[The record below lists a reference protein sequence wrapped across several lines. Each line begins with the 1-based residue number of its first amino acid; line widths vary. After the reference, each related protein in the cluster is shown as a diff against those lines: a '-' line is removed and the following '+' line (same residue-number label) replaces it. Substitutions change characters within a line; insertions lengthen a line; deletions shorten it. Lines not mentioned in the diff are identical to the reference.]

1 MNKNEHL
8 TVTYI
13 PTDLIDTEDQPVP
26 ELLSEE
32 YDGLKQSIATI
43 GLGEPVKVVLKSDG
57 RYRVL
62 DGRNRLKATK
72 ELGHTEIPCII
83 KNIKADYRGFFTT
96 YDLELFRR
104 RLSDEDHKRI
114 LTERN
119 RLLRKWTQQAFEDC
133 LQRIIPELHKDIKQL
148 FEETKDPD
156 TVVHL
161 SLIPEHLQKA
171 FYKEVY
177 VSTTEKE
184 AEQKLAESLQKQK
197 EYESERTKLVEEIN
211 RLSQYQPRYE
221 KLEEEHKTLLSLTQ
235 KKVEEEIKKRE
246 AKIREQYQTETPQ
259 QIQKLLSEERKR
271 VETEY
276 QKEIETQQKELREM
290 SWSRAE
296 VQKQVD
302 AKQEEIDKTTENL
315 NHYKNLSG
323 RYQHDVE
330 RFKDHIKTATS
341 PQKIPR
347 RILATRED
355 LNSIYQSLLMIG
367 VTAVMDKKQIVSE
380 MEQIKKVLADIEKF
394 LNEATDS

>member
-161 SLIPEHLQKA
+161 SLIPEHLQKD
-171 FYKEVY
+171 FYKATY
-177 VSTTEKE
+177 SITIKKE
-184 AEQKLAESLQKQK
+184 AEQKLTEALQRQK
-197 EYESERTKLVEEIN
+197 EYEFKRNNLVHEVKKL
-211 RLSQYQPRYE
+211 
-221 KLEEEHKTLLSLTQ
+221 
-235 KKVEEEIKKRE
+235 KKVEQEYKELIEQCKVTLSLKKKEIKKKGG
-246 AKIREQYQTETPQ
+246 KISEQHQIETPQ
-259 QIQKLLSEERKR
+259 QVIKD
-271 VETEY
+271 Y
-276 QKEIETQQKELREM
+276 QKELKDILRSNAEVKKLITIKQNELNKVEKKLNLQKSIVEKCRQNIVKVKTEIASKIKKLNQKERRTLYE
-290 SWSRAE
+290 
-296 VQKQVD
+296 QKR
-302 AKQEEIDKTTENL
+302 TFNSNL
-315 NHYKNLSG
+315 HTN
-323 RYQHDVE
+323 
-330 RFKDHIKTATS
+330 
-341 PQKIPR
+341 
-347 RILATRED
+347 
-355 LNSIYQSLLMIG
+355 
-367 VTAVMDKKQIVSE
+367 
-380 MEQIKKVLADIEKF
+380 
-394 LNEATDS
+394 